1 MSSGS
6 EPSPRVPEASDPYER
21 LGVSP
26 DASFDHV
33 QEARQARLAELG
45 DDDPLARSRIESAY
59 DAVLMDRLKERQ
71 QGRVSTA
78 ARTASQREQQVPQA
92 ERLPLPALPR
102 LAALPPGRAIASPGS
117 LLPRFALASGRE
129 FWLPLAAIGSLLV
142 LLLLPGVDPRLPL
155 GLGAIVCLLNLQRR
169 LGRFP
174 LAVAW
179 TLSSLVVGLLLGGAA
194 MSLLGPQ
201 VSGLPLAVLQLESVP
216 ALLFLLLAAL
226 LIA

>member
-33 QEARQARLAELG
+33 QEARQARLAELS

-78 ARTASQREQQVPQA
+78 ARTASQRDQQVPQA
-92 ERLPLPALPR
+92 ERLALPSLPR
-102 LAALPPGRAIASPGS
+102 LAALPPARAIASSGS
-117 LLPRFALASGRE
+117 LLPRLALASGRE
-129 FWLPLAAIGSLLV
+129 FWFPLAAIGSLLV

-155 GLGAIVCLLNLQRR
+155 GLAAIVCLLNLQRR

-174 LAVAW
+174 KAVVW
-179 TLSSLVVGLLLGGAA
+179 TLGSLVLGLLLGGAA
-194 MSLLGPQ
+194 LSLLGPQ
-201 VSGLPLAVLQLESVP
+201 LPALPLAALQLESVP
-216 ALLFLLLAAL
+216 ALLLLLLASL